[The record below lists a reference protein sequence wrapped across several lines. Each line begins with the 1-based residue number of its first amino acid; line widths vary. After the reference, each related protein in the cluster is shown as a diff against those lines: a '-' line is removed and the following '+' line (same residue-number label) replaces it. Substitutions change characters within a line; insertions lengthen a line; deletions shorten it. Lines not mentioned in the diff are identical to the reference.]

1 MKEDDG
7 IEHFLTCCDHDD
19 VLFFSDR
26 GVVYSLKAYQIPASS
41 RTARGIPIVQ
51 MLPIPRDEKIT
62 SVLSV
67 TAFTDTDYLVML
79 TQKGF
84 IKKTALSAFSNIRS
98 NGLKAIALEEG
109 DQLRWVRLAHEDD
122 SIIVGSGSGMAIHF
136 QASHK
141 QLRPLGRATRGVKS
155 MNLPAQDRLVGMD
168 IISHATLVQAGVT
181 EEGDLEEEVTTV
193 VESAGPWVLTITTSG
208 YGKRVPV
215 SQFRLQNRAGKGTI
229 ATKFKGRQ
237 KGDKLA
243 ALCVVNEDDELM
255 LVTSRGIVIR
265 QSVSAISQQS
275 RAATGVRVQRLDK
288 DDAIAEVA
296 IVPPVGEESLSEGT
310 EEDTESVAEE

>member
-1 MKEDDG
+1 
-7 IEHFLTCCDHDD
+7 
-19 VLFFSDR
+19 
-26 GVVYSLKAYQIPASS
+26 
-41 RTARGIPIVQ
+41 
-51 MLPIPRDEKIT
+51 
-62 SVLSV
+62 
-67 TAFTDTDYLVML
+67 
-79 TQKGF
+79 
-84 IKKTALSAFSNIRS
+84 
-98 NGLKAIALEEG
+98 
-109 DQLRWVRLAHEDD
+109 
-122 SIIVGSGSGMAIHF
+122 
-136 QASHK
+136 
-141 QLRPLGRATRGVKS
+141 

-310 EEDTESVAEE
+310 EEDTESVAAE